1 MDIRINNERA
11 YISNDI
17 SGIVGE
23 VEVGLGEIGK
33 IIAGR
38 NCRVIL
44 ENTEIDISYLMD
56 IGKEADVYVKGV
68 TSLYIRRGKVI
79 VERKRTAELIRVQQ
93 RILRVIKV
101 LADNTVDCGK
111 NDNQVIFTGGVNG
124 RKHKNNKIHI
134 MGYFDSK
141 TNMKIAE
148 NEIVKEYGKAN
159 YISWNRELPGS
170 LIVIAFWEIN

>member
-101 LADNTVDCGK
+101 LADNTVDAKK
-111 NDNQVIFTGGVNG
+111 NDNQVMIARKTNGKIFV
-124 RKHKNNKIHI
+124 R
-134 MGYFDSK
+134 GYFDSK
-141 TNMKIAE
+141 NKLKITE
-148 NEIVKEYGKAN
+148 NEIVKEYGKVN
-159 YISWNRELPGS
+159 YTSWNRELFWKNMIIG
-170 LIVIAFWEIN
+170 FWEIN

>member
-1 MDIRINNERA
+1 MEVEIRNGKA
-11 YISNDI
+11 YIKNDI
-17 SGIVGE
+17 SVITGEAEVDVEGLSRIV
-23 VEVGLGEIGK
+23 
-33 IIAGR
+33 AGR
-38 NCRVIL
+38 DCRVIL

-93 RILRVIKV
+93 RILRIIKV
-101 LADNTVDCGK
+101 FADNTVDCGK

-134 MGYFDSK
+134 MVYFDSK

-148 NEIVKEYGKAN
+148 NEIVKEYGKVN
-159 YISWNRELPGS
+159 YTSWNRELFGKNM
-170 LIVIAFWEIN
+170 IIGFWEIN

>member
-111 NDNQVIFTGGVNG
+111 NDNQVMVARKTNGKIFV
-124 RKHKNNKIHI
+124 R
-134 MGYFDSK
+134 GYFDSK
-141 TNMKIAE
+141 NKLKITE
-148 NEIVKEYGKAN
+148 NEIVKEYGKVN
-159 YISWNRELPGS
+159 YTSWNRELFWNNMIIG
-170 LIVIAFWEIN
+170 FWEIN